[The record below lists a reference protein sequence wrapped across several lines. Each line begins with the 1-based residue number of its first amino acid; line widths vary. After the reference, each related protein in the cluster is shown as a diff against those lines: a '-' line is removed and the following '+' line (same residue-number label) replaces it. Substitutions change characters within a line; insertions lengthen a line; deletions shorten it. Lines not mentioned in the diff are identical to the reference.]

1 MPVTRTSRFSL
12 HRWDSGADPFNRSQ
26 MDTDNLQVET
36 LAALFRTGPAASIG
50 DPTSASYAKSFYYA
64 TDTLILY
71 FCTGSLWIP
80 VSDFGEEADITKIEP
95 DATKSAGTV
104 TDNFGVRTAEV
115 ALADHRHSIV
125 TEAPIAVGTSL
136 VEGTA
141 TSFSRSD
148 HQHTLDSGSVSSTA
162 ILADNIIT
170 AAKMQS
176 DSITTTKIVN
186 LNVTADKLASNA
198 VTTGKILNAN
208 VTAVKLAS
216 DVAGDGLTSTSG
228 VLSVN
233 VDASTIEINAGT
245 LRIKN
250 GGVTA
255 AKLNSDIAGT
265 GLTSTSGVLSVNV
278 DSSTIELSGGSLRLK
293 DDGIAA
299 AKLKSDSVT
308 TAKIV
313 NLNVTADKLSA
324 DSVTTA
330 KIVNLNVTTDKLAAN
345 AVTTAKLAGSAV
357 TATELAPDA
366 VTTAKILNAN
376 VTLAKL
382 ASASVNSSKLAA
394 GVYYNATNNAT
405 GGQIRYGT
413 TAIGGIGGS
422 PTAGDL
428 YFKYV

>member
-1 MPVTRTSRFSL
+1 
-12 HRWDSGADPFNRSQ
+12 
-26 MDTDNLQVET
+26 MDADNLQVET

-50 DPTSASYAKSFYYA
+50 DPTSASYVKSFYYA

-80 VSDFGEEADITKIEP
+80 VSDFGEEADITAIQP
-95 DATKSAGTV
+95 DATKSAGTI
-104 TDNFGVRTAEV
+104 TDTSGVRTAEV

-148 HQHTLDSGSVSSTA
+148 HVHTLGTNSVSGAA
-162 ILADNIIT
+162 IIADNIIT
-170 AAKMQS
+170 AAKLQS
-176 DSITTTKIVN
+176 DSVTTAKIVDA
-186 LNVTADKLASNA
+186 NVTAIKLASDS
-198 VTTGKILNAN
+198 VTTAKILAAN

-216 DVAGDGLTSTSG
+216 DVAGDGLASTSG
-228 VLSVN
+228 VLSINVDASTIELNADTLRIKDSGVTAVKLAADVAGAGLASTSGVLSIN
-233 VDASTIEINAGT
+233 VDASTIEINTDT
-245 LRIKN
+245 LRIKDL
-250 GGVTA
+250 GVTA
-255 AKLNSDIAGT
+255 AKLA
-265 GLTSTSGVLSVNV
+265 
-278 DSSTIELSGGSLRLK
+278 
-293 DDGIAA
+293 
-299 AKLKSDSVT
+299 
-308 TAKIV
+308 
-313 NLNVTADKLSA
+313 A

-330 KIVNLNVTTDKLAAN
+330 KILNANVTNEKLATDSVNTVNILQDAITSAKIQANAITNAKIADN
-345 AVTTAKLAGSAV
+345 AVTAAEIAS
-357 TATELAPDA
+357 DA

-382 ASASVNSSKLAA
+382 ASASVDSSKLAA

-405 GGQIRYGT
+405 GGKIRYGT
-413 TAIGGIGGS
+413 TAIGSIGGS